1 MADLPPFES
10 NLPDAR
16 RAVSGGAGPAV
27 LEPGLEPQL
36 VAELEDHLVGVL
48 QETPAGVELQ
58 GLLLLF
64 PPATLGAGAQLQWLR
79 AHDRCSAWWSAKQ
92 AVALVAYAGTTPQE
106 QTFDVR
112 GEQVRLEDVA
122 REEVAVTLRWT
133 SNYAQSR
140 IDEARVLVGALPQTM
155 GALDAGAISVSHARV
170 IAESAAKFAAT
181 VPRNSEAF
189 FVACQALERRVLPVA
204 ERQGLS
210 RTRSAANRAVS
221 SIDPAG
227 RLPRRDAAYRGRG
240 VWLRDEPDGVATL
253 IARMAAEHAHASF
266 AAIEQLAM
274 RDSDSGLGVG
284 ERRSLALLHLVLGGA
299 AAGGA
304 VSGAGVVMADTGGSG
319 AARGPGSGSSAGGAG
334 GGNSTGGTGSGN
346 AAGADFPTPT
356 QPIRVHVDVI
366 VDLPTLMGLQDND
379 AEIVGGGSI
388 TAQSVRDLIRNDKSA
403 TMRRLVTDPTTGHL
417 LDIGRKRYAIPD
429 VLREFIE
436 IRDQRCRFPG
446 CDARAA
452 TSEIDHARAWD
463 DGGKTER
470 GNLGALCKRHHQVKT
485 HGGWTIAGS
494 DATGACDWIAP
505 SGQRYAHDAVALDGR
520 VSSGLSEIP
529 PQTPLRL
536 IDSAAEAGVP
546 LPNGDVGEAGDLV
559 DNDP

>member
-48 QETPAGVELQ
+48 QETPAGIELQ

-189 FVACQALERRVLPVA
+189 LVACQALERRVLPVA

-266 AAIEQLAM
+266 AAIEQLAL
-274 RDSDSGLGVG
+274 RDSESGLGVG

-304 VSGAGVVMADTGGSG
+304 GGGAVAGAGDVMAGAGGSG
-319 AARGPGSGSSAGGAG
+319 AASGGSSM
-334 GGNSTGGTGSGN
+334 GGTGSGN
-346 AAGADFPTPT
+346 AAGADFPAPM
-356 QPIRVHVDVI
+356 QPIRAHVDVI

-403 TMRRLVTDPTTGHL
+403 TMRRLITDPTTGHL
-417 LDIGRKRYAIPD
+417 LDIGRKRYAIPE

-505 SGQRYAHDAVALDGR
+505 SGQRYAHDAVALDSR
-520 VSSGLSEIP
+520 VPVAQPEIATQP
-529 PQTPLRL
+529 SLRL